1 MTCILGLTG
10 GIGTGKSSVT
20 RVFAELGAT
29 TIDADAIVH
38 ELQGPGQPMLTAL
51 ADAFGESIL
60 TADGALDRKALGAI
74 VFQDETARARL
85 GEIVHAPVIG
95 EMMRRAKAAV
105 DRGDPLVVLDIPLLF
120 EGRVS
125 GRGSGALM
133 HFDVTVCV
141 WVSEE
146 LQLARTMA
154 RDQCD
159 AGEARRRM
167 AAQLPIDQKREL
179 ADCVIDNSGTPAET
193 RTQVVALVQK
203 LTGGKLGHPP
213 APAFPRS

>member
-20 RVFAELGAT
+20 RVLAELGAT

-38 ELQGPGQPMLTAL
+38 ELQAPGQPMLAAL
-51 ADAFGESIL
+51 ADAFGNSIL
-60 TADGALDRKALGAI
+60 TVDGALDRKALGAI
-74 VFQDETARARL
+74 VFRDETARARL

-95 EMMRRAKAAV
+95 EMMRRAKVAV
-105 DRGDPLVVLDIPLLF
+105 ERGDSLVVLDIPLLF

-159 AGEARRRM
+159 EGEARRRM
-167 AAQLPIDQKREL
+167 AAQLPIDRKREL
-179 ADCVIDNSGTPAET
+179 ADCVIDNSGTPEET
-193 RTQVVALVQK
+193 RAQVVALVQQ
-203 LTGGKLGHPP
+203 LTAGKLGNPP
-213 APAFPRS
+213 APAFARS